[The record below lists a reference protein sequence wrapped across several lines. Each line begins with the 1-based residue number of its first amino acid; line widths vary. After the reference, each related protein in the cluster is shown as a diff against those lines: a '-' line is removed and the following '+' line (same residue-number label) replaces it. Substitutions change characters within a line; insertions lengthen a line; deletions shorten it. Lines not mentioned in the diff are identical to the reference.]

1 MTDEMKRVVI
11 VGSGDGGTF
20 TANLLASKLRKE
32 IKGGLV
38 SVQLVGEHLL
48 HPFQPGNLDI
58 AFKGA
63 VPDKYV
69 RAETDLIRKGVEF
82 IKDPAVKI
90 DFSARSVATKSGR
103 TLPYDYL
110 VIATGAVADPSK
122 IQGLAEGALNF
133 HTGGADSR
141 RVWEALQSFE
151 GGTIVV
157 AIAGTPHKCP
167 PSPNEAAF
175 MLDEF
180 FQKRGT
186 RGKVKI
192 RFLTPYPRPYPAEKV
207 SHVVE
212 PMFQK
217 KGIDVVTFFN
227 VDSVDPAKH
236 KIYSLEGEAF
246 DYDLL
251 IAVPP
256 HHGADV
262 IVNSGIGDQDGY
274 VPTDKGT
281 MRVVG
286 QEGAYCIGDATTIPV
301 SKSGVVAHLQSV
313 VVAHNIIAE
322 MNRAK
327 GLLEYN
333 GRINCPMEVGNHK
346 GIFVSATYTSPPVD
360 QSPSTVKYYMKRSFA
375 MIYWRAL
382 GGGLERVFDVFFGQ
396 TRFPATEKEEPEKTA
411 VAPVASQG
419 GKREA

>member
-1 MTDEMKRVVI
+1 MQRVVI

-20 TANLLASKLRKE
+20 TANLLASELHAQ
-32 IKGGLV
+32 IKGGLA
-38 SVQLVGEHLL
+38 SVQLIGEHLL

-63 VPDKYV
+63 APDKYV
-69 RAETDLIRKGVEF
+69 KEETDLIRRDVEF
-82 IKDPAVKI
+82 IKDPAAKI
-90 DFSARSVATKSGR
+90 DFKARSVTTKSGR
-103 TLPYDYL
+103 ILAYDYL

-122 IQGLAEGALNF
+122 IQGLEEGALNF
-133 HTGGADSR
+133 HTGGVNSR
-141 RVWEALQSFE
+141 RIWDALQAFE

-180 FQKRGT
+180 FQKKGIRD
-186 RGKVKI
+186 KVKI

-212 PMFQK
+212 PMFQE
-217 KGIDVVTFFN
+217 KGIDVTTFFN
-227 VDSVDPAKH
+227 VDSVDPAQR

-262 IVNSGIGDQDGY
+262 IINSGIGDQDGY

-286 QEGAYCIGDATTIPV
+286 QEGVYCIGDATNIPV

-313 VVAHNIIAE
+313 VVARNIVAE
-322 MNRAK
+322 IERSK
-327 GLLEYN
+327 KLLEYN
-333 GRINCPMEVGNHK
+333 GRINCPMEVGHHK
-346 GIFVSATYTSPPVD
+346 AIFVSATYTSPPID
-360 QSPSTVKYYMKRSFA
+360 QTPSTVKYYMKRSFA

-382 GGGLERVFDVFFGQ
+382 NGSLERIFDVFFGQ
-396 TRFPATEKEEPEKTA
+396 TRFPATEKEDAEKM
-411 VAPVASQG
+411 VAIPKASEQG
-419 GKREA
+419 GRQGA